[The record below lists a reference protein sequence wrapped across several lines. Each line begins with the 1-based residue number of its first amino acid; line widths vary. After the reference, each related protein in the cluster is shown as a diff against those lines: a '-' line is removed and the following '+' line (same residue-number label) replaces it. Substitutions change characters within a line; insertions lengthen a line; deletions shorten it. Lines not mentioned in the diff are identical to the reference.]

1 MTEFKVGDKVEIV
14 RLGGLST
21 ARYFDVGEHATVT
34 EVDYPNTDSYPVGI
48 VGNRGFYTWAQD
60 GALELVTDEPVE
72 YSEDTCGEDG
82 VCTVEPTPIDLP
94 TVKFIYKQWET
105 ILDMAGLTDEVAANV
120 FSGYISGLM
129 QGLKGDFDD

>member
-1 MTEFKVGDKVEIV
+1 MTAFKVGDKVEVI

-21 ARYFDVGEHATVT
+21 SRYFEIGEHATVT

-48 VGNRGFYTWAQD
+48 VGNRGFYTWAQE

-72 YSEDTCGEDG
+72 YSEDTGCAVDSA
-82 VCTVEPTPIDLP
+82 PLDLP
-94 TVKFIYKQWET
+94 TVKFIYGQWKT
-105 ILDMAGLTDEVAANV
+105 ILDIEGQTDEVAANV

-129 QGLKGDFDD
+129 QGLKGDLDG

>member
-1 MTEFKVGDKVEIV
+1 MAEFKVGDKVEVI

-21 ARYFDVGEHATVT
+21 SRYFEVGEHATVT

-48 VGNRGFYTWAQD
+48 VGNRGFYTWAQE

-72 YSEDTCGEDG
+72 YSEDTEG
-82 VCTVEPTPIDLP
+82 VTEATPIDLH
-94 TVKFIYKQWET
+94 TVKFIYGQWKT
-105 ILDMAGLTDEVAANV
+105 ILDMEGLTDEVAANV

-129 QGLKGDFDD
+129 QGLKGDFYA